1 VTRSSP
7 NISFPC
13 PSSAL
18 VAGTCPIGFRN
29 AAKDVVVERSF
40 SNKRKVNGNLV
51 NYDDFFDKI
60 DSYVG
65 ILSGPATER
74 YGVTPYTFRAADAA
88 EPDSVFKFHDTLT
101 MRAEITDLSAKFKNE
116 VVALIG
122 LGGSGAY
129 LLDFLIKTPVREI
142 RAYDGDVY
150 HVHTAFRS
158 PGRVDAAEFGQKKA
172 DVYRQR
178 YDDFRAGLSFHAKY
192 LDASC
197 ANELDGA
204 TFAFVC
210 VDKGDARAE
219 IVNLL
224 LAKGTPFIDVGM
236 SLKRRQEQLTGMA
249 RLTYFSTEHGARIR
263 DKGLVELKDHPD
275 DEYRTTIQ
283 IAELNALNAAL
294 AIIKYKQLRGFYL
307 EENSLYYLLF
317 GINDL
322 AIAGT
327 DKLDEN

>member
-1 VTRSSP
+1 
-7 NISFPC
+7 
-13 PSSAL
+13 
-18 VAGTCPIGFRN
+18 
-29 AAKDVVVERSF
+29 
-40 SNKRKVNGNLV
+40 
-51 NYDDFFDKI
+51 
-60 DSYVG
+60 
-65 ILSGPATER
+65 
-74 YGVTPYTFRAADAA
+74 
-88 EPDSVFKFHDTLT
+88 

-158 PGRVDAAEFGQKKA
+158 PGRVGVAEFDQKKA
-172 DVYRQR
+172 DVYRER
-178 YDDFRAGLSFHAKY
+178 YDNFRTGLSFHPKY

-197 ANELDGA
+197 ASELDGV

-210 VDKGDARAE
+210 VDRGSARAE
-219 IVNLL
+219 IIDVL
-224 LAKGTPFIDVGM
+224 LAKGIPFIDVGM
-236 SLKRRQEQLTGMA
+236 NLKRRQEQLTGMA
-249 RLTYFSTEHGARIR
+249 RMTYFSAEHGARVR
-263 DKGLVELKDHPD
+263 DKGIVELKDHPD

-322 AIAGT
+322 TISGT
-327 DKLDEN
+327 DKFDED